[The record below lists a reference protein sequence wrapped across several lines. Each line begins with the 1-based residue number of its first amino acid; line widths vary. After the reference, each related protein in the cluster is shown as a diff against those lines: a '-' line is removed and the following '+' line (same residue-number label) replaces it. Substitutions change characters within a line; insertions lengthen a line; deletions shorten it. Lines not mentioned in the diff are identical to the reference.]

1 MDNAKKEAEEE
12 LKKAKLSIKE
22 FEIKLKEETNR
33 EIVERRN
40 EISALER
47 RNFQREEQLNKK
59 EERIEK
65 ELVKVQNFET
75 EVIRREKEVSNFE
88 KERELELEKIAL
100 LSKDE
105 ARQII
110 INELEHTLSSRKAKI
125 IRNYEE
131 EIKDNSRR
139 IAKEVIV
146 SAIQKCAA
154 DHTSTSTVSIVEIPN
169 NEIKGRIIGKEGRNI
184 RSIEMNTGVQIIVD
198 DTPESITI
206 SAFDPVRRAVAKLA
220 IEKLIED
227 RKNTPS

>member
-40 EISALER
+40 EISALEK

-65 ELVKVQNFET
+65 EIIKVQNLES

-110 INELEHTLSSRKAKI
+110 ISELEKTLHFRKAKMI
-125 IRNYEE
+125 KKYEE
-131 EIKDNSRR
+131 EIRDDSRK
-139 IAKEVIV
+139 IAKEIIV

-154 DHTSTSTVSIVEIPN
+154 DHTSTSTVSIVELPN
-169 NEIKGRIIGKEGRNI
+169 DDIKGRIIGKDGRNI
-184 RSIEMNTGVQIIVD
+184 RSLEMCTGVQIIVD

-206 SAFDPVRRAVAKLA
+206 SAFDPVRRAIAKLA
-220 IEKLIED
+220 LEKLIED
-227 RKNTPS
+227 R

>member
-1 MDNAKKEAEEE
+1 MEKANKEAEEE
-12 LKKAKLSIKE
+12 LRKAKLSIKE

-40 EISALER
+40 EISALEK

-65 ELVKVQNFET
+65 EIIKVQNLES
-75 EVIRREKEVSNFE
+75 EVMRREKEVSNFE
-88 KERELELEKIAL
+88 KERESELEKIAL

-110 INELEHTLSSRKAKI
+110 ISELEKTLHFRKAKMI
-125 IRNYEE
+125 KKYEE
-131 EIKDNSRR
+131 EIRDDSRK
-139 IAKEVIV
+139 IAKEIIV

-154 DHTSTSTVSIVEIPN
+154 DHTSTSTVSIVELPN
-169 NEIKGRIIGKEGRNI
+169 DDIKGRIIGKDGRNI
-184 RSIEMNTGVQIIVD
+184 RSLEMCTGVQIIVD

-206 SAFDPVRRAVAKLA
+206 SAFDPVRRAIAKLA
-220 IEKLIED
+220 LEKLIED
-227 RKNTPS
+227 R

>member
-1 MDNAKKEAEEE
+1 MDKANKEAEEE
-12 LKKAKLSIKE
+12 LRKAKLSIKE

-40 EISALER
+40 EISALEK

-65 ELVKVQNFET
+65 EIVKVQNLES
-75 EVIRREKEVSNFE
+75 EVMRREKEVSNFE
-88 KERELELEKIAL
+88 KERESELEKIAL

-110 INELEHTLSSRKAKI
+110 ISELEKTLHFRKAKMI
-125 IRNYEE
+125 KKYEE
-131 EIKDNSRR
+131 EIRDDSRK
-139 IAKEVIV
+139 IAKEIIV

-154 DHTSTSTVSIVEIPN
+154 DHTSTSTVSIVELPN
-169 NEIKGRIIGKEGRNI
+169 DDIKGRIIGKDGRNI
-184 RSIEMNTGVQIIVD
+184 RSLEMCTGVQIIVD

-206 SAFDPVRRAVAKLA
+206 SAFDPVRRAIAKLA
-220 IEKLIED
+220 LEKLIED
-227 RKNTPS
+227 R

>member
-1 MDNAKKEAEEE
+1 MEKANKEAEEE
-12 LKKAKLSIKE
+12 LRKAKLSIKE

-40 EISALER
+40 EISALEK

-65 ELVKVQNFET
+65 EIVKVQNLES
-75 EVIRREKEVSNFE
+75 EVMRREKEVSNFE

-110 INELEHTLSSRKAKI
+110 ISELEKTLHFRKAKMI
-125 IRNYEE
+125 KKYEE
-131 EIKDNSRR
+131 EIRDDSRK
-139 IAKEVIV
+139 IAKEIIV

-154 DHTSTSTVSIVEIPN
+154 DHTSTSTVSIVELPN
-169 NEIKGRIIGKEGRNI
+169 DDIKGRIIGKDGRNI
-184 RSIEMNTGVQIIVD
+184 RSLEMCTGVQIIVD

-206 SAFDPVRRAVAKLA
+206 SAFDPVRRAIAKLA
-220 IEKLIED
+220 LEKLIED
-227 RKNTPS
+227 R

>member
-1 MDNAKKEAEEE
+1 MDKANKEAEEE
-12 LKKAKLSIKE
+12 LRKAKLSIKE

-40 EISALER
+40 EISALEK

-65 ELVKVQNFET
+65 EIIKVQNLES

-88 KERELELEKIAL
+88 KERESELEKIAL

-110 INELEHTLSSRKAKI
+110 ISELEKTLHFRKAKMI
-125 IRNYEE
+125 KKYEE
-131 EIKDNSRR
+131 EIRDDSRK
-139 IAKEVIV
+139 IAKEIIV

-154 DHTSTSTVSIVEIPN
+154 DHTSTSTVSILELPN
-169 NEIKGRIIGKEGRNI
+169 DDIKGRIIGKDGRNI
-184 RSIEMNTGVQIIVD
+184 RSLEMCTGVQIIVD

-206 SAFDPVRRAVAKLA
+206 SAFDPVRRAIAKLA

-227 RKNTPS
+227 R

>member
-1 MDNAKKEAEEE
+1 MEKANKEAEEE
-12 LKKAKLSIKE
+12 LRKAKLSIKE

-40 EISALER
+40 EISVLEK

-65 ELVKVQNFET
+65 EIVKVQNLES
-75 EVIRREKEVSNFE
+75 EVMRREKEVSNFE

-110 INELEHTLSSRKAKI
+110 ISELEKTLHFRKAKMI
-125 IRNYEE
+125 KKYEE
-131 EIKDNSRR
+131 EIRDDSRK
-139 IAKEVIV
+139 IAKEIIV

-154 DHTSTSTVSIVEIPN
+154 DHTSTSTVSIVELPN
-169 NEIKGRIIGKEGRNI
+169 DDIKGRIIGKDGRNI
-184 RSIEMNTGVQIIVD
+184 RSLEMCTGVQIIVD

-206 SAFDPVRRAVAKLA
+206 SAFDPVRRAIAKLA
-220 IEKLIED
+220 LEKLIED
-227 RKNTPS
+227 R

>member
-1 MDNAKKEAEEE
+1 MDKANKEAEEE
-12 LKKAKLSIKE
+12 LRKAKLSIKE

-40 EISALER
+40 EISALEK

-65 ELVKVQNFET
+65 EIIKVQNLES

-88 KERELELEKIAL
+88 KERESELERIAL

-110 INELEHTLSSRKAKI
+110 ISELEKTLHFRKAKMI
-125 IRNYEE
+125 KKYEE
-131 EIKDNSRR
+131 EIRDDSRK
-139 IAKEVIV
+139 IAKEIIV

-154 DHTSTSTVSIVEIPN
+154 DHTSTSTVSIVELPN
-169 NEIKGRIIGKEGRNI
+169 DDIKGRIIGKDGRNI
-184 RSIEMNTGVQIIVD
+184 RSLEMCTGVQIIVD

-206 SAFDPVRRAVAKLA
+206 SAFDPVRRAIAKLA
-220 IEKLIED
+220 LEKLIED
-227 RKNTPS
+227 R

>member
-1 MDNAKKEAEEE
+1 MEKANKEAEEE
-12 LKKAKLSIKE
+12 LRKAKLSIKE

-40 EISALER
+40 EISALEK

-65 ELVKVQNFET
+65 EIIKVQNLES

-110 INELEHTLSSRKAKI
+110 ISELEKTLHFRKAKMI
-125 IRNYEE
+125 KKYEE
-131 EIKDNSRR
+131 EIRDDSRK
-139 IAKEVIV
+139 IAKEIIV

-154 DHTSTSTVSIVEIPN
+154 DHTSTSTVSIVELPN
-169 NEIKGRIIGKEGRNI
+169 DDIKGRIIGKDGRNI
-184 RSIEMNTGVQIIVD
+184 RSLEMCTGVQIIVD

-206 SAFDPVRRAVAKLA
+206 SAFDPVRRAIAKLA
-220 IEKLIED
+220 LEKLIED
-227 RKNTPS
+227 R